1 MMIRTPIFIAA
12 LATAG
17 AASLLLS
24 ARAGA
29 AAMRWAIG
37 RAIISFW

>member
-1 MMIRTPIFIAA
+1 MIRTPLFLVA

-17 AASLLLS
+17 AAALVLS

-37 RAIISFW
+37 RVIISYW

>member
-1 MMIRTPIFIAA
+1 MIRLPIFIAA

-17 AASLLLS
+17 AAALLLS

-37 RAIISFW
+37 AAILSYW

>member
-1 MMIRTPIFIAA
+1 MIRLPLFIAA

-17 AASLLLS
+17 AAALVLS

-37 RAIISFW
+37 KAILSYW

>member
-1 MMIRTPIFIAA
+1 MIRLPFFIAA

-17 AASLLLS
+17 AAALVLS
-24 ARAGA
+24 ARAGE

-37 RAIISFW
+37 RAILSYW

>member
-1 MMIRTPIFIAA
+1 MIRLPLFLVA
-12 LATAG
+12 LAVAG
-17 AASLLLS
+17 AAALVLS

-37 RAIISFW
+37 RAILSYW

>member
-1 MMIRTPIFIAA
+1 MIRLPLFIAA

-17 AASLLLS
+17 AVALVLS

-37 RAIISFW
+37 RAILSFW

>member
-1 MMIRTPIFIAA
+1 MIRLPLFLVA

-17 AASLLLS
+17 AAALVLS

-37 RAIISFW
+37 RAILSYW

>member
-1 MMIRTPIFIAA
+1 MIRLPIFLAA
-12 LATAG
+12 LAVAG
-17 AASLLLS
+17 AAALVLS

-37 RAIISFW
+37 RAILSYW

>member
-1 MMIRTPIFIAA
+1 MIRLPLFIAA

-17 AASLLLS
+17 AAALVLS

-37 RAIISFW
+37 RAILSYW

>member
-1 MMIRTPIFIAA
+1 MIRLPLFLAA

-17 AASLLLS
+17 AAALVLS

-37 RAIISFW
+37 RAILSYW

>member
-1 MMIRTPIFIAA
+1 MIRLPIFIAA

-17 AASLLLS
+17 AAALVLS

-37 RAIISFW
+37 RAIIGYW

>member
-1 MMIRTPIFIAA
+1 MRDSIFLAA

-17 AASLLLS
+17 AAALVLS

-37 RAIISFW
+37 RAIISYW

>member
-1 MMIRTPIFIAA
+1 MIRTSIFIAA
-12 LATAG
+12 LAVAG
-17 AASLLLS
+17 AAALVLS

-37 RAIISFW
+37 RAILSYW

>member
-1 MMIRTPIFIAA
+1 MIRTSIFIAA

-17 AASLLLS
+17 AASLVLS
-24 ARAGA
+24 ARADA

-37 RAIISFW
+37 RAILSYW